1 MQFVMPDIL
10 ADTCDLSM
18 GLVVLGLIL
27 GLILWLFGWLT
38 HRFWV
43 VMMTTVLAGVYGLY
57 EAPAFRAHPLLSS
70 LLLAVT
76 AGVLALA
83 VVRVLAFAAGG
94 LAGLLALQAMAPSW
108 NQPLV
113 GFLAC
118 GLVGLFLFR
127 LWMMALTSFVGTLLI
142 AYSGLSLL
150 NRSGSVDVVTWT
162 EQGEIL
168 LNWTCILVATLGLVT
183 QFLLDQRRQSKRDR
197 KSGKSSG
204 SREFFLPFPL
214 WGWGLRLQR
223 RAG

>member
-1 MQFVMPDIL
+1 MQLVVPDIL
-10 ADTCDLSM
+10 ADTCDLSTA
-18 GLVVLGLIL
+18 LVVLGLIG
-27 GLILWLFGWLT
+27 GLILWLFGWVT

-43 VMMTTVLAGVYGLY
+43 VMMTTVLAGIYGLY
-57 EAPAFRAHPLLSS
+57 EAPAFRAHPLMASILF
-70 LLLAVT
+70 AVT

-94 LAGLLALQAMAPSW
+94 MAGLLALHALAPSW

-118 GLVGLFLFR
+118 GLVGIFLFR
-127 LWMMALTSFVGTLLI
+127 VWMMALTSFTGTLLI
-142 AYSGLSLL
+142 AYSGLSLV

-162 EQGEIL
+162 EQGEVL
-168 LNWTCILVATLGLVT
+168 LNWMCALVATLGLVT
-183 QFLLDQRRQSKRDR
+183 QFLLDQRRQSRKDR
-197 KSGKSSG
+197 KNGKSSG
-204 SREFFLPFPL
+204 PRDYFLPFPL